1 MEARARNDG
10 EVETGGKRSRARA
23 VQYVLLCN
31 DKMYVPKFLKLYII
45 LISDIYFEVSIKTAI
60 NYFQAMPL

>member
-10 EVETGGKRSRARA
+10 EVETGGKRSRTRV

-31 DKMYVPKFLKLYII
+31 DKMYVPDFSKLYII
-45 LISDIYFEVSIKTAI
+45 LISGRFKHFYFEGSIKIVI
-60 NYFQAMPL
+60 NYF